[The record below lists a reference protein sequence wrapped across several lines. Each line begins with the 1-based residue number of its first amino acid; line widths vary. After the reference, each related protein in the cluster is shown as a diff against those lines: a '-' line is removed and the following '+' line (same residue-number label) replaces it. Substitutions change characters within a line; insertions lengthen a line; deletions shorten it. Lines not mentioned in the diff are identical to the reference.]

1 MIKITEMKIT
11 NITALL
17 FLAFAL
23 LFTSCKS
30 DSISDKITAAETAF
44 QTEDYSAAQSL
55 AAEIT
60 ATDSLQLLGCN
71 NLCRLSILFMQL
83 SEVQNEEENVASATS
98 CYRNALL
105 LNPDSALS
113 FYNSIPLE
121 NEGFVTVISEL
132 NKRYNIDT
140 DSIIIDVQDY
150 QELDSMEVQDGQE

>member
-1 MIKITEMKIT
+1 M
-11 NITALL
+11 
-17 FLAFAL
+17 
-23 LFTSCKS
+23 
-30 DSISDKITAAETAF
+30 
-44 QTEDYSAAQSL
+44 
-55 AAEIT
+55 
-60 ATDSLQLLGCN
+60 
-71 NLCRLSILFMQL
+71 
-83 SEVQNEEENVASATS
+83 ASATS

-121 NEGFVTVISEL
+121 NEGFVTVMSEL

>member
-1 MIKITEMKIT
+1 MKIT
-11 NITALL
+11 NISALL

-23 LFTSCKS
+23 LFTNCNS
-30 DSISDKITAAETAF
+30 DSIADKITTAEMAF

-55 AAEIT
+55 ATEIT

-71 NLCRLSILFMQL
+71 NLSILFMQL
-83 SEVQNEEENVASATS
+83 SEVQNEEENVASATN
-98 CYRNALL
+98 CYRNAML
-105 LNPDSALS
+105 LNPDSAS
-113 FYNSIPLE
+113 YYYNSLPLE
-121 NEGFVTVISEL
+121 NEVFVTVMYEL